1 MKSSRVYLLLKLFV
15 VTMIIFMSQK
25 TLFMIYNSGI
35 DNTIGISDYLS
46 VVLHSVKLDMTV
58 TGYTL
63 VVPLLVLCATYFV
76 RINLQRVLFPYYILI
91 TFLTTLIFV
100 ADTVMYGFWH
110 FKLDTTVFI
119 YTDKPAD
126 ALASVNLWFI
136 ILCIL
141 TFLILLFAYLYII
154 YKVLPKSVLSP
165 VHNKFVS
172 LVMMPLTA
180 LLFIIIRGGVGN
192 GTANVSNA
200 YYSDKQFLNHS
211 SVNPVFNML
220 YSMAHQQDF
229 SKEFHYYSDDSER
242 ASLVKGIYNTGGLT
256 TDTILNTRRPNILLI
271 VWEGCSANIA
281 GCLGSDSGAT
291 PNLDK
296 LASEGIL
303 FSNCQANSFRT
314 DRGLVSINSGWLGL
328 PTASLMKIPEKSQ
341 SLPGIAKTLRNHGY
355 NTDFWYGGDISFT
368 NMGGFMLQNG
378 FQKTYSD
385 KDFNRKERQSNWGA
399 PDEHVFNRVLID
411 IKSRNNDVPWF
422 TEIMTLSSHEPWDV
436 PYKRLEKKIENSFAY
451 TDHCIGTFIS
461 ELKKLPLWKNT
472 LIIIVPDHGVLSS
485 SEYSFSSP
493 EVIHI
498 PLVFAGGAVSE
509 SRNIDIL
516 MNQSDIAATLL
527 GQLGISHS
535 DFLFSRNVL
544 SSTYTRRS
552 AFHTTKVD
560 MTYFDESGFT
570 TIDLTT
576 NKPVRESPSSSISRA
591 QTGRAILQTL
601 YDDTAR
607 RGF

>member
-1 MKSSRVYLLLKLFV
+1 MKSSRVYLLLKLFI
-15 VTMIIFMSQK
+15 VTMLIFMSQK
-25 TLFMIYNSGI
+25 PLFMIYNSGI

-63 VVPLLVLCATYFV
+63 VVPLLVLCATYFM
-76 RINLQRVLFPYYILI
+76 RINLHRVLFPYYILI
-91 TFLTTLIFV
+91 TFLTTLIFI

-110 FKLDTTVFI
+110 FKLDTTIFI

-126 ALASVNLWFI
+126 ALASVSIWFL

-154 YKVLPKSVLSP
+154 YNVLPKSILSP

-180 LLFIIIRGGVGN
+180 LLFIIIRGGVGT

-229 SKEFHYYSDDSER
+229 SKEFHYYSDDRER

-256 TDTILNTRRPNILLI
+256 TDTILNTRCPNILLI

-303 FSNCQANSFRT
+303 FSNCKANSFRT

-472 LIIIVPDHGVLSS
+472 LVIIVPDHGVLSS

-509 SRNIDIL
+509 SRDIDIL

-535 DFLFSRNVL
+535 AFLFSRNVL
-544 SSTYTRRS
+544 SSTYTHRS